1 MKETKVI
8 HYDGPF
14 FSEVKIKK
22 PLFWEEK
29 VEQNKGDGKEIHI
42 KAFAHI
48 QKRLSIV
55 VTTCFSLPYYIPPKS
70 SSSFKLEAEGLY
82 MDWLSS

>member
-55 VTTCFSLPYYIPPKS
+55 VTTCFSLPYIYPPS
-70 SSSFKLEAEGLY
+70 RVRPLNWKLKGY
-82 MDWLSS
+82 TWIG